1 MPTITIESD
10 QYRQLETLAQ
20 EQKTEPDHVVREA
33 LRRYF
38 WEQSRLKISQES
50 AIYRQRHPELKQ
62 RYLGQYIA
70 MHQGQ
75 VVDHD
80 SDFQTLYQRVRGR
93 FGKTAVMLTQVQE
106 ESETTLVRHGF
117 QFER

>member
-1 MPTITIESD
+1 MPTITIESE
-10 QYRQLETLAQ
+10 QYRQLETIAQ
-20 EQKTEPDHVVREA
+20 EQKTEPDSVVREA

-50 AIYRQRHPELKQ
+50 AFYRQHHSELKQ

-80 SDFQTLYQRVRGR
+80 ADFQVLYQRVRGR
-93 FGKTAVMLTQVQE
+93 IGKTPVMLTQVKE
-106 ESETTLVRHGF
+106 EPETTWVRRGF
-117 QFER
+117 RSEQ